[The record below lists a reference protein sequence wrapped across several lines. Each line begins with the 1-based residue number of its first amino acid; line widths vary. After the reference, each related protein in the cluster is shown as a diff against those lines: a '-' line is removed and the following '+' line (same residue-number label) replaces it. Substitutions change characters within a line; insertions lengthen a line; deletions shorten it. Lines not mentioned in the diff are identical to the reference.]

1 MSELSQPTMHE
12 DQSGLMSPG
21 TQLQAA
27 RERAGW
33 KIERLAAE
41 LCLPLD
47 RMRALEADQHA
58 GFGGAVFVRGYLR
71 RAAGLLDI
79 PPQELITAYESCCGG
94 ARPTDVL
101 PGLAPGAPPRRDPPG
116 WVGPL
121 AGGIAVLGVLGL
133 TWWMMGPNE
142 TPAPAADAGD
152 PDALEFVVAEKAPPA
167 AIESSSRENA
177 ASRADDTP
185 ATVEAPATDAAAVAS
200 AVAPDVTDEAGSELS
215 LPDEAVVASSTEGP
229 AQPELQVVQAPEPA
243 MPPPGTVE
251 LRIEFSEDCWLE
263 VFDAEERRLAYRLY
277 RSGDVARLRGT
288 APVAV
293 FLGNAE
299 GVRMTVD
306 GAPIAVRPAARRDG
320 TARLMVGGGAG

>member
-1 MSELSQPTMHE
+1 MMSELSQPTMDGPE
-12 DQSGLMSPG
+12 PGLMSPG
-21 TQLQAA
+21 AQLQAA

-33 KIERLAAE
+33 TLERLAAE

-79 PPQELITAYESCCGG
+79 PPQELIAAYESCCGG

-101 PGLAPGAPPRRDPPG
+101 PGPAPGNLPRRELPG
-116 WVGPL
+116 WVGSL
-121 AGGIAVLGVLGL
+121 AGGVAVAGAVGL
-133 TWWMMGPNE
+133 TWWLMGPND
-142 TPAPAADAGD
+142 AASPAAGVGA
-152 PDALEFVVAEKAPPA
+152 PDALEFVVSDTAPPA
-167 AIESSSRENA
+167 TIEPLPREIG
-177 ASRADDTP
+177 ASGAGT
-185 ATVEAPATDAAAVAS
+185 
-200 AVAPDVTDEAGSELS
+200 PDVTADAEAEQG
-215 LPDEAVVASSTEGP
+215 LPDEAVAASAVAEPAQP
-229 AQPELQVVQAPEPA
+229 AQPEQPEPRVVQAPEPA

-263 VFDAEERRLAYRLY
+263 VFDAEERRLAYRLH

-288 APVAV
+288 APLAV

-299 GVRMTVD
+299 GVRLTVD
-306 GAPIAVRPAARRDG
+306 GTPIAVRPAARRDG